1 MDLSTLSVSDWAAW
15 WGAIIATLTL
25 IWEIIRELKSV
36 AKVQVSAY
44 GNMLMYPSNEGKEET
59 KYIHVIAV
67 NTSNL
72 PTTITHFLG
81 YAKRKSL
88 IPFVGKK
95 THFIVKANEFSSPIP
110 KKLEAGEE
118 WRGIVEQSGT
128 LAGFENSTVYIG
140 IQHNQNKKP
149 IYKKLRIN
157 S

>member
-15 WGAIIATLTL
+15 WGATVATLTL
-25 IWEIIRELKSV
+25 VWEIVREIKSV

-44 GNMLMYPSNEGKEET
+44 GNMIMYPADVGKEET
-59 KYIHVIAV
+59 KYIHVIVV

-81 YAKRKSL
+81 YAKEKSF
-88 IPFVGKK
+88 IPFKGKK
-95 THFIVKANEFSSPIP
+95 SFFVVKENEHSNSIP

-118 WRGIVEQSGT
+118 WRGIVEQNAILSDC
-128 LAGFENSTVYIG
+128 ENSTVYIG

-149 IYKKLRIN
+149 IYRKLNVN